1 VSRNQV
7 ALRNILYQE
16 STILYHITQMAY
28 KDLRDFINLL
38 EKKDLLKRISAE
50 TDPVLEIAEINDRIV
65 KDDGPALLFERP
77 ANSNFPVLVNAFG
90 SFERMRLALEV
101 DNLDDIGSRILE
113 FLEPEIPTNLI
124 EKLKALPKLKKLSDF
139 VPKIVKT
146 GPCKEVIHRDN
157 PSLDIFPILKT
168 WPGDGGKFITLPMVF
183 TKDPETG
190 VRNCGMYRMHVYD
203 ATTTGMH
210 WHMHKD
216 GARHYRKAEQKGKRL
231 EVAVAIG
238 SDPAVMYSST
248 APLPEGIDEMLFA
261 SFLRSASVALV
272 KCETVDLEVPANSEI
287 VLEGY
292 CEPEER
298 RIEGPFGDHTGY
310 YSLAD
315 EYPVFHITCITHRR
329 DAIYPATIVGKPP
342 MEDCFIGKA
351 TERIFLPL
359 LRKQLPEIVD
369 MNLPLEGVFHNL
381 AVISIDKSYPGHARK
396 VMYALWGMGQ
406 MSFTKAIVIV
416 DKWVDVQDL
425 SEVVWRIGN
434 NVDPKRDTVIVEGPL
449 DVLEHASDIPA
460 YGGKIGIDATKKL
473 PSEGFTRKWP
483 DEIFMSEDIK
493 QRVTDRWKEYGF

>member
-1 VSRNQV
+1 
-7 ALRNILYQE
+7 
-16 STILYHITQMAY
+16 MAY
-28 KDLRDFINLL
+28 RDLRDFINLL

-65 KDDGPALLFERP
+65 KDNGPALLFERP
-77 ANSNFPVLVNAFG
+77 SNSSFPVLVNAFG

-101 DNLDDIGSRILE
+101 DNLDDVGSRIIE

-139 VPKIVKT
+139 VPKIIKT
-146 GPCKEVIHRDN
+146 GPCKEVIHKDN
-157 PSLDIFPILKT
+157 PSLDIFPILQT
-168 WPGDGGKFITLPMVF
+168 WPGDGGKFITLPMVV
-183 TKDPETG
+183 TKDPETRE
-190 VRNCGMYRMHVYD
+190 RNCGMYRMHVFD
-203 ATTTGMH
+203 GTTTGMH

-248 APLPEGIDEMLFA
+248 APLPEDMDEMLFA
-261 SFLRSASVALV
+261 GFLRNASVELV

-298 RIEGPFGDHTGY
+298 RTEGPFGDHTGY

-315 EYPVFHITCITHRR
+315 EYPVFHITCITHRK
-329 DAIYPATIVGKPP
+329 DAVYPATIVGKPP
-342 MEDCFIGKA
+342 MEDCYIGKA

-359 LRKQLPEIVD
+359 LKKQLPEIVD

-381 AVISIDKSYPGHARK
+381 AVISIDKRYPGHARK

-416 DKWVDVQDL
+416 DKWVDIQDL

-483 DEIFMSEDIK
+483 DEILMSEDIK
-493 QRVTDRWKEYGF
+493 QRVTDRWKEFGFE